1 MSRRARHVPPQG
13 RTPAGETATPPP
25 PRKRPRDLSTEQA
38 CRRALAAWIN
48 DVESGALDPKRANS
62 VFYGVS
68 VLIGSFRDERLDAIE
83 EQLAEL
89 QALGVT
95 K

>member
-1 MSRRARHVPPQG
+1 MPE
-13 RTPAGETATPPP
+13 ETATPPP

-48 DVESGALDPKRANS
+48 DVEAGALDPKKANS
-62 VFYGVS
+62 MFYGAS
-68 VLIGSFRDERLDAIE
+68 ILIGSFRDERLEEIE
-83 EQLAEL
+83 KQLAEL
-89 QALGVT
+89 RALGV